1 MKAIYK
7 NRLLKLA
14 KWLMNFKPT
23 EKRAWDFSTVVQFNC
38 KTTACALGWCPTVFP
53 KYFRYTKCDNED
65 EVTLIGKRIH
75 DNRDDKL
82 SFVAAQK
89 FFEIDHDEA
98 QHLFMPCAQDSD
110 FGVKL
115 DGNATAK
122 QVAKNIIKFVKHK
135 EKARV

>member
-38 KTTACALGWCPTVFP
+38 KTTACALGWCPVVFP
-53 KYFRYTKCDNED
+53 KDFEYTPCRDR
-65 EVTLIGKRIH
+65 VTLIGKRM
-75 DNRDDKL
+75 R

-89 FFEIDHDEA
+89 FFDINQDESR
-98 QHLFMPCAQDSD
+98 HLFMPFCQNTKI
-110 FGVKL
+110 GVKL
-115 DGNATAK
+115 GTDAKPK

-135 EKARV
+135 EKARA